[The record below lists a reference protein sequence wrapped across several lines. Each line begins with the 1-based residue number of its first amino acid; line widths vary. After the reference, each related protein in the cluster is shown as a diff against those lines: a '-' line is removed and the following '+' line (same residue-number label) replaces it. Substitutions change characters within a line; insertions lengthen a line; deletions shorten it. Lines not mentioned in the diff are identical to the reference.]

1 MQRARD
7 ASVSL
12 VADERV
18 HGWIVCKDSVLVHAA
33 AVALGATELEGLAT
47 HFESQDRLLEAAR
60 VRWAV
65 AMSMPVVATWTG
77 GMADDLI
84 ELLPICLDSC
94 NCCVSDHQKPGVE
107 AMPGNGGCWS

>member
-1 MQRARD
+1 MKQARD

-18 HGWIVCKDSVLVHAA
+18 HGWIVCKDSVLAHAA

-65 AMSMPVVATWTG
+65 AMSVPLTTWPG
-77 GMADDLI
+77 GMM
-84 ELLPICLDSC
+84 
-94 NCCVSDHQKPGVE
+94 N
-107 AMPGNGGCWS
+107 